1 MVLMLA
7 VLALALVIGAVVAG
21 FSGRATMRGAR
32 ALTEASAATHQPA
45 PVGSYVPSR
54 L

>member
-7 VLALALVIGAVVAG
+7 VLALVIGAVVAG